1 MLEYV
6 VGPVIAV
13 LVSMKFTDYKAM
25 KSKGLLE
32 KRFEDQRIHAQ
43 AQIDYCNEKTELLEK
58 KIESTDAET
67 LKKML
72 ITITPIAKAVKQ
84 LQESVGVQ

>member
-1 MLEYV
+1 MIEYI

-13 LVSMKFTDYKAM
+13 LVSMKFTDYKA
-25 KSKGLLE
+25 KQQASECKGCCE
-32 KRFEDQRIHAQ
+32 
-43 AQIDYCNEKTELLEK
+43 
-58 KIESTDAET
+58 KIELVEQKVAATDQET

-84 LQESVGVQ
+84 LQEAVGVQ

>member
-13 LVSMKFTDYKAM
+13 LVSMKFTDYKAK
-25 KSKGLLE
+25 KSQACQEYCSE
-32 KRFEDQRIHAQ
+32 KM
-43 AQIDYCNEKTELLEK
+43 ELLEK

>member
-1 MLEYV
+1 MIEYI

-13 LVSMKFTDYKAM
+13 LVSMKFTDYKA
-25 KSKGLLE
+25 KEQAKVCQECCE
-32 KRFEDQRIHAQ
+32 KVELVEQKVVATDQ
-43 AQIDYCNEKTELLEK
+43 
-58 KIESTDAET
+58 ET

-84 LQESVGVQ
+84 LQDAVGVQ

>member
-1 MLEYV
+1 MIEYI

-13 LVSMKFTDYKAM
+13 LVSMKFTDYK
-25 KSKGLLE
+25 SKEQAKVCQECCE
-32 KRFEDQRIHAQ
+32 KVELVEQKVVATDQ
-43 AQIDYCNEKTELLEK
+43 
-58 KIESTDAET
+58 ET

-84 LQESVGVQ
+84 LQEAVGVQ